1 MEQLRMICKMQNIPP
16 FEIEDG
22 FTIRMYEPGDE
33 VVWTE
38 ISKNGLL
45 EEGEGIEC
53 WDKYMLSIKALVPER
68 DVFFVVDAKGNA
80 VATCTAFVQDDGVG
94 LMHMLAAKPEARG
107 HHLGWAMTT
116 YTLNKLAAELPKDNP
131 MVRLK
136 SDDWRLPALSSY
148 LKAGFQPVLF
158 DVDMDKRWKEI
169 CDKLNFPAVEMLDD
183 NGNPT
188 GVIIK

>member
-1 MEQLRMICKMQNIPP
+1 MICKLKNVPL

-22 FTIRMYEPGDE
+22 YKIRMYEPGDE

-38 ISKNGLL
+38 ISKHGLL
-45 EEGEGIEC
+45 EENEGIEC

-68 DVFFVVDAKGNA
+68 DVFFVVDSEGKA

-107 HHLGWAMTT
+107 HRLGWAMTT
-116 YTLNKLAAELPKDNP
+116 YTLNKLVNELPKDNP

-158 DVDMDKRWKEI
+158 DVDMDNRWKKI
-169 CDKLNFPAVEMLDD
+169 CENLDFHNVEMLDD
-183 NGNPT
+183 SGNPT
-188 GVIIK
+188 GIIL